1 MKIEVHILQSIGVN
15 RMNSNGDGQPKSIQF
30 GGYNR
35 ARISSQAQKRA
46 ARMYTHEFGLLPESE
61 LATRTRRFT
70 QLVAGK
76 LLEDG
81 IAQDEAEMLA
91 TRGMAAIGMSHKV
104 SDKDKIVPLLNEY
117 LILCS
122 SSEINAFA
130 EAIFKYQDAIRQ
142 VVIETPS
149 QSVEGSNVEEPAN
162 QKATNKP
169 LTKAKIKKASQKEFP
184 EAVRRALEDALTKN
198 RKLEVALYGR
208 YLADFPDGTVDGQV
222 QVAHAIAVHQTLR
235 EDDFFVAID
244 DHALEDEASAGM
256 LGEVGITAPTMY
268 RVAAVNVGQLA
279 MKVQSI
285 EAARQGARAFLEA
298 FTLALPSSGKN
309 SYFATST
316 PTFVLF
322 RQVLRG
328 EALTLAPAFEFP
340 VSPQRNRSL
349 MDCAIERVDK
359 YIKRSEE
366 AFPAIKRGKQVCINL
381 GDYEFQTAKK
391 VRTLKDA
398 IEHVLKE
405 PTGEE

>member
-1 MKIEVHILQSIGVN
+1 MKIEVHILQSISVN

-30 GGYNR
+30 GGYAR

-46 ARMYTHEFGLLPESE
+46 ARMYTHEFGLLPEGE
-61 LATRTRRFT
+61 LASRTRRFT
-70 QLVAGK
+70 QLVAAK
-76 LLEDG
+76 LREDG
-81 IAQDEAEMLA
+81 IAQEEVEVLA
-91 TRGMAAIGMSHKV
+91 IRGMAAIGMGHKV
-104 SDKDKIVPLLNEY
+104 NDKDKVVPLLNEY

-122 SSEINAFA
+122 SSEIDAFA
-130 EAIFKYQDAIRQ
+130 GAILKYQDVIRQ
-142 VVIETPS
+142 VVIEAPS
-149 QSVEGSNVEEPAN
+149 QTVEEPTD

-184 EAVRRALEDALTKN
+184 DVVRRALEDALTKN

-208 YLADFPDGTVDGQV
+208 YLADFPVGTVDGQV

-235 EDDFFVAID
+235 EDDFFVSID

-256 LGEVGITAPTMY
+256 LGQVGITAPTMY

-279 MKVQSI
+279 VEVHSV
-285 EAARQGARAFLEA
+285 EAAREGARAFLEA

-322 RQVLRG
+322 RQVMRG

-349 MDCAIERVDK
+349 MDCAIERMDE
-359 YIKRSEE
+359 YLRRSEE

-381 GDYEFQTAKK
+381 GNYEFQTAKK

-398 IEHVLKE
+398 IEQVLKE
-405 PTGEE
+405 PPGDV